1 MRRPSKPLLIAGIPI
16 AGLALTSYH
25 GSGRGGGASAWS
37 PPPVSSTTAAASTRS
52 SRSSSS
58 VVLLHSSTDTNT
70 DEIDLTSLNL
80 TPELTMMT
88 TAFSS
93 IPDEKTRHKQLLY
106 MASKLPSV
114 DNMRETLMIGENK
127 VPGCLSTVYVD
138 CTLDK
143 KKVDDGDV
151 GDSGEGD
158 VMVVNYHGDSDGLL
172 TKGLLALLIRG
183 LNGNTP
189 QSIQKVDPNFI
200 QVAKISQTLTP
211 GRNNG
216 FLNMLA
222 VMKRKA
228 MEKLEEYESG
238 IVSDGSDGEGEEVV
252 VNEKEEN
259 VQQQEE
265 DDSIDN
271 KNNDSIVTSFDEI
284 EGKPMY
290 NTIMSTLIP
299 ILKPT
304 SISLI
309 DNSPQHAGHAG
320 SKGWA
325 ESGESHFALH
335 IVAEVFDGLSLV
347 KRHQLI
353 YMLLGDTMEK
363 IHALEI
369 KAMSPDEV

>member
-1 MRRPSKPLLIAGIPI
+1 M
-16 AGLALTSYH
+16 
-25 GSGRGGGASAWS
+25 
-37 PPPVSSTTAAASTRS
+37 
-52 SRSSSS
+52 
-58 VVLLHSSTDTNT
+58 TN
-70 DEIDLTSLNL
+70 
-80 TPELTMMT
+80 
-88 TAFSS
+88 AFSS

-114 DNMRETLMIGENK
+114 DSMRDTLMIGENK

-138 CTLDK
+138 CTLVK
-143 KKVDDGDV
+143 KKVDDDNNNSGD
-151 GDSGEGD
+151 GSSEEGEE

-189 QSIQKVDPNFI
+189 QSIQNVDPNFI

-228 MEKLEEYESG
+228 MEKLEEYEGGIGGSG
-238 IVSDGSDGEGEEVV
+238 GSNEGSEGVEEVVV
-252 VNEKEEN
+252 VNEKEES
-259 VQQQEE
+259 VQQQQEE
-265 DDSIDN
+265 EEDSS
-271 KNNDSIVTSFDEI
+271 NNTNNSIVTSFDEI

-309 DNSPQHAGHAG
+309 DNSSQHAGHAG

-325 ESGESHFALH
+325 ESGESHFALT

>member
-1 MRRPSKPLLIAGIPI
+1 
-16 AGLALTSYH
+16 
-25 GSGRGGGASAWS
+25 
-37 PPPVSSTTAAASTRS
+37 
-52 SRSSSS
+52 
-58 VVLLHSSTDTNT
+58 
-70 DEIDLTSLNL
+70 
-80 TPELTMMT
+80 MT

-114 DNMRETLMIGENK
+114 DNIRETLMIGENK

-138 CTLDK
+138 CTLEK
-143 KKVDDGDV
+143 KKVDGDDSDG
-151 GDSGEGD
+151 GEED

-189 QSIQKVDPNFI
+189 QSIQNVDPNFI

-228 MEKLEEYESG
+228 MEKLEEYEGG
-238 IVSDGSDGEGEEVV
+238 IVSGGSNGGGDEEVV
-252 VNEKEEN
+252 VNEKEES
-259 VQQQEE
+259 VQQQQEKEEE
-265 DDSIDN
+265 DS
-271 KNNDSIVTSFDEI
+271 NNNNSIVTSFDEI

-309 DNSPQHAGHAG
+309 DNSSQHAGHAG

-325 ESGESHFALH
+325 ESGESHFALT
-335 IVAEVFDGLSLV
+335 IVADVFDGLSLV

-353 YMLLGDTMEK
+353 YMLLGETMEK